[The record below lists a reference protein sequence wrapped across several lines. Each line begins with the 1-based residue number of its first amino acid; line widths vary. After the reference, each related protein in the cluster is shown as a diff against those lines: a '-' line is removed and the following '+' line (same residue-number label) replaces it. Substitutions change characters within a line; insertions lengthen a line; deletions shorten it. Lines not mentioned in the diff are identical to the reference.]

1 MYNSIL
7 YKILLFC
14 SFLALNYAVSAQS
27 YRTGRGDDEGALTA
41 NTTYAERQ
49 INIQV
54 RLDEDETPVPNAY
67 LTVISGDKEYKYLT
81 NDEGKKA
88 IKIHNRADWKI
99 TVEAIGYVA
108 DTFEVHINQNNYFFD
123 IKKEE

>member
-1 MYNSIL
+1 MFHNISL
-7 YKILLFC
+7 TTLLIC
-14 SFLALNYAVSAQS
+14 CLTTLSLVAQAQS
-27 YRTGRGDDEGALTA
+27 YRTGRGDSEEAIATEAG
-41 NTTYAERQ
+41 YAERQ

-81 NDEGKKA
+81 DGEGKKA
-88 IKIHNRADWKI
+88 IKIHNRANWTV

-108 DTFEVHINQNNYFFD
+108 DTFEVDINRNNYFFD